1 MNQKQIEKKRCNEI
15 DIMKGIGIL
24 LIILGHLEPETYL
37 MRFIY
42 SFHLFLFFAV
52 SGFVDERYRDRSFK
66 EIVCQNIR
74 RLLIPY
80 FIWNSISNL
89 IEMSGG
95 DINWHQ
101 FCMNIMYMNG
111 SVGWNAALWF
121 LVSLFWT
128 DTVCAIVIRVKM
140 VFQVCYMVLMLG
152 LWICLASSK
161 IMLPYGLYTVPIASF
176 FWLMGY
182 RINIDGVYEKIVN
195 RRNGV
200 NIWSACFGG
209 YLLVVFGVFY
219 NTVISI
225 YHVNYSNYIF
235 TIIAGI
241 AGVYSL
247 FCISIIIEKK
257 FVALARLLRFYG
269 ENTLI
274 ILCTHYLILRS
285 FGAVTQKY
293 AGVNY
298 WRLTSTPKSIIMT
311 FVMGLIYYSIIAIK
325 KTICNRIKICQ

>member
-1 MNQKQIEKKRCNEI
+1 ME
-15 DIMKGIGIL
+15 
-24 LIILGHLEPETYL
+24 
-37 MRFIY
+37 
-42 SFHLFLFFAV
+42 
-52 SGFVDERYRDRSFK
+52 
-66 EIVCQNIR
+66 
-74 RLLIPY
+74 
-80 FIWNSISNL
+80 
-89 IEMSGG
+89 
-95 DINWHQ
+95 
-101 FCMNIMYMNG
+101 CM
-111 SVGWNAALWF
+111 
-121 LVSLFWT
+121 
-128 DTVCAIVIRVKM
+128 
-140 VFQVCYMVLMLG
+140 
-152 LWICLASSK
+152 
-161 IMLPYGLYTVPIASF
+161 
-176 FWLMGY
+176 
-182 RINIDGVYEKIVN
+182 
-195 RRNGV
+195 
-200 NIWSACFGG
+200 FGG

-247 FCISIIIEKK
+247 FCISIIIEKN
-257 FVALARLLRFYG
+257 FVSLARLLKFYG

-298 WRLTSTPKSIIMT
+298 WRLTSTSKSIIMT